1 MTFLESFAATPVATV
16 FVSWLN
22 PTLWQGAV
30 LGVLLVIGL
39 RFVPVQRARLRYAM
53 SLVILSSLVVF
64 PLLTAAWPFIAE
76 RLAFSQQSVIT
87 PVLQLSRDNGLWF
100 KTVVPTQ
107 VGTMLRPLLPSFP
120 WQGLIT
126 TLYLIGLAALSL
138 KFVAQLRY
146 LKHLRQ
152 TAIPASTELTTRL
165 QTLSGTIGL
174 PSTPSLAF
182 SSRVDTALVLGW
194 RRPLVLLPVGLSTK
208 LTSAQLD
215 SVLTHELAHVK
226 RRDYAVNLFQCLLEI
241 LFFYHPVA
249 WWASKAAR
257 LEREACC
264 DDLTVQTYGKRLAY
278 AEALLALERQRIQT
292 PLTLAVGHGDLTVR
306 VQRLL
311 GQRVPYAY
319 PFKLM
324 FRLGL
329 ALLLG
334 VGVGFAQ
341 GGTTFFRPQVS
352 DNDISSSFSTIT
364 YGDGFKIV
372 TAESLERYPLETRPK
387 NSLPFDLYL
396 PTKLPEGFASSSD
409 FFVLQPQN
417 LVLTT
422 YSAFA
427 QPGVK
432 NSLLLQQQPVATFQ
446 GQPVGASAHV
456 QHVSV
461 GGNPGEY
468 VEGGW
473 SSREAQSPSKG
484 MTKGESPGSKST
496 NHWVNGGTAQML
508 VWQQNGFVFTLRS
521 NQLATEANNPKRQT
535 MIQIAKSLASA
546 NLRP

>member
-1 MTFLESFAATPVATV
+1 MTILEVFAATPGAAV

-22 PTLWQGAV
+22 HTLWQGAV
-30 LGVLLVIGL
+30 LGLLLVIGL
-39 RFVPVQRARLRYAM
+39 RFVPVQRARLRYTLSLAM
-53 SLVILSSLVVF
+53 LGSLVIF
-64 PLLTAAWPFIAE
+64 PLLAATWPFITE
-76 RLAFSQQSVIT
+76 RLAFSQQSVVT

-107 VGTMLRPLLPSFP
+107 VGAMLRPLLPSFP
-120 WQGLIT
+120 WQGLVA
-126 TLYLIGLAALSL
+126 TLYLVGIAALSL
-138 KFVAQLRY
+138 RFVAQLRY
-146 LKHLRQ
+146 LKRLRR
-152 TAIPASTELTTRL
+152 TAIPASADLKARL
-165 QTLSGTIGL
+165 QILSGTIGL
-174 PSTPSLAF
+174 PSTPPLAF

-194 RRPLVLLPVGLSTK
+194 RKPLVLLPVGLATK

-215 SVLTHELAHVK
+215 SVLTHELAHIK

-249 WWASKAAR
+249 WWASKAIR

-264 DDLTVQTYGKRLAY
+264 DDLTVHTCGTRLTYAG
-278 AEALLALERQRIQT
+278 ALIALERQRIQT

-311 GQRVPYAY
+311 GKRVPYVY

-324 FRLGL
+324 LRLGL

-341 GGTTFFRPQVS
+341 GGTTFLKRQVS

-364 YGDGFKIV
+364 YGDGFEIM

-396 PTKLPEGFASSSD
+396 PTKLPRSFASSSE
-409 FFVLQPQN
+409 FIVLQPQN
-417 LVLTT
+417 LVLTG
-422 YSAFA
+422 YSAFG

-432 NSLLLQQQPVATFQ
+432 DSLLLQQQPVATFQ
-446 GQPVGASAHV
+446 GQPVGASARV

-468 VEGGW
+468 VEGHW
-473 SSREAQSPSKG
+473 REVQSPSKG
-484 MTKGESPGSKST
+484 KTGGEQSSSKST
-496 NHWVNGGTAQML
+496 NHWVNGDTTQML
-508 VWQQNGFVFTLRS
+508 VWQQDDFVFTLRS
-521 NQLATEANNPKRQT
+521 NRLPTETNSSKRQT

>member
-1 MTFLESFAATPVATV
+1 MPVTTV

-22 PTLWQGAV
+22 HALWQGAV
-30 LGVLLVIGL
+30 LGVLLVTGL
-39 RFVPVQRARLRYAM
+39 RFVLVQRTRLRYAM

-64 PLLTAAWPFIAE
+64 PLLAAMWPFIAE
-76 RLAFSQQSVIT
+76 RLAFSQQNVVT
-87 PVLQLSRDNGLWF
+87 PIIQLAGNNGLWF
-100 KTVVPTQ
+100 KTVEPTQ
-107 VGTMLRPLLPSFP
+107 VGAVLGSLLPSFP
-120 WQGLIT
+120 WQGLVS
-126 TLYLIGLAALSL
+126 TLYLVGVATLSL
-138 KFVAQLRY
+138 RFVAQLRY
-146 LKHLRQ
+146 LKRLRQ

-215 SVLTHELAHVK
+215 GVLTHELAHVK

-264 DDLTVQTYGKRLAY
+264 DDLTVQTCGTRLAY
-278 AEALLALERQRIQT
+278 AEALIALERQRIQT

-329 ALLLG
+329 AILLG

-364 YGDGFKIV
+364 YGDGFEIV

-396 PTKLPEGFASSSD
+396 PTKLPESFASSSD
-409 FFVLQPQN
+409 FFILQPQN
-417 LVLTT
+417 LVLTG
-422 YSAFA
+422 YSAFG
-427 QPGVK
+427 QPGAK
-432 NSLLLQQQPVATFQ
+432 NSFLLQQQPVATFR
-446 GQPVGASAHV
+446 GQPVGASARV
-456 QHVSV
+456 QRVLV

-468 VEGGW
+468 VEGHW
-473 SSREAQSPSKG
+473 SSREAQSPPKST
-484 MTKGESPGSKST
+484 TKGEQPSSKST
-496 NHWVNGGTAQML
+496 NHWVNGGTTQML
-508 VWQQNGFVFTLRS
+508 VWQQDDFVFTLRS
-521 NQLATEANNPKRQT
+521 NRLPTETNSSKRQAI
-535 MIQIAKSLASA
+535 IQIAKSLASA